1 MNESDQLKVEEKRWF
16 VVYTKPRSEKKVS
29 ERMALAGL
37 EVYLPLQKV
46 MKQWS
51 DRKKKV
57 ELPLI
62 PSVLFVRLEW
72 NEIASVY
79 SIVGVT
85 GVLKYLGQAAI
96 VKDQEIQNLRI
107 LLQEVFVDELTQV
120 DIQAGDLVEVI
131 SGPFKGMQALAIQ
144 LQNSMRL
151 IIEIKNLG
159 FGFSVNVPKNY
170 VKPL

>member
-1 MNESDQLKVEEKRWF
+1 MNESNQLKVEEKRWF
-16 VVYTKPRSEKKVS
+16 VVYTKSRTEKNVS
-29 ERMALAGL
+29 ERMVLAGL

-57 ELPLI
+57 EVPLI
-62 PSVLFVRLEW
+62 PSILFVRIEL

-85 GVLKYLGQAAI
+85 GVLKYLGQAAF

-131 SGPFKGMQALAIQ
+131 GGPFKGMQALAIQ

-151 IIEIKNLG
+151 IIEIKNMG
-159 FGFSVNVPKNY
+159 VGFSVNVPKNY

>member
-1 MNESDQLKVEEKRWF
+1 MV
-16 VVYTKPRSEKKVS
+16 
-29 ERMALAGL
+29 LAGL

-72 NEIASVY
+72 KEIASVY

-85 GVLKYLGQAAI
+85 GILKYLGQAAI

-131 SGPFKGMQALAIQ
+131 AGPFKGMQALAIQ

-151 IIEIKNLG
+151 IIEIKNMG
-159 FGFSVNVPKNY
+159 VGFSVNVPKNY